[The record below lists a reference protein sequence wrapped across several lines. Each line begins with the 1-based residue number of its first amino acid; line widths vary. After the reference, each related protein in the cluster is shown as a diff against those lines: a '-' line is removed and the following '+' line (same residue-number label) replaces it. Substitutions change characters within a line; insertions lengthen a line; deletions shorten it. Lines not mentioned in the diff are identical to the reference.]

1 MLEILTKMRYNFMQ
15 YNKERMEIK
24 CEEVFR
30 MEILLMIVFAFIGME
45 ATVLGTEYMNF
56 PEVGIIVET
65 AVIGGVIL
73 WRMRKYHKDKKDKTG
88 KDSEE

>member
-1 MLEILTKMRYNFMQ
+1 
-15 YNKERMEIK
+15 
-24 CEEVFR
+24 
-30 MEILLMIVFAFIGME
+30 MEILLTIVFAFIGIV
-45 ATVLGTEYMNF
+45 ASGLGQQHLNF
-56 PEVGIIVET
+56 EGLGIVVET